1 MNLIKDFAEKHN
13 GYYEEENINNI
24 FSLLGRMVYQPKT
37 AKFLIAGSRI
47 SINLDEVG
55 GAIPTAEPYRIT
67 LHLNNKIRES
77 LEIYPITFLEKLILR
92 LLPSKNKILKT
103 KYVFK
108 GNEKLI
114 SQIVNDELL
123 IKLLQKQ
130 NLYIRIP
137 YENTSKIILTPP
149 HGIESAAQLKSFIEI
164 LKSIEVKIKSNELSR
179 NY

>member
-1 MNLIKDFAEKHN
+1 MSLQAVYSITQVHFFF
-13 GYYEEENINNI
+13 
-24 FSLLGRMVYQPKT
+24 FSAYSQK
-37 AKFLIAGSRI
+37 
-47 SINLDEVG
+47 
-55 GAIPTAEPYRIT
+55 
-67 LHLNNKIRES
+67 
-77 LEIYPITFLEKLILR
+77 
-92 LLPSKNKILKT
+92 
-103 KYVFK
+103 
-108 GNEKLI
+108 EKLI